1 MSLVTSLAAVIGNSF
16 YPLLAVATIWEW
28 DNFTVCFR
36 MCSYVATLKGQRLFK
51 NWHMI
56 KEMLILQYINGNE
69 LPTLPFVSE
78 THFLLGILYFPWPSL
93 LPPAH
98 CKHFTLLFMLEKLEV
113 GTAWEWK
120 PQICAPMIWEQ
131 DLLECFAHAHY
142 SCVGVTGR

>member
-69 LPTLPFVSE
+69 LPTLPYRLFQKHTFYWKYYTFPGLPFCPRHTASI
-78 THFLLGILYFPWPSL
+78 LLYYLCWKNWRWERLGNENLGYALRWSGNKTCWNVL
-93 LPPAH
+93 H
-98 CKHFTLLFMLEKLEV
+98 MRT
-113 GTAWEWK
+113 TAVW
-120 PQICAPMIWEQ
+120 A
-131 DLLECFAHAHY
+131 
-142 SCVGVTGR
+142 